1 MNTCMMNEKY
11 RGDALLQVPTPQI
24 TMFYYTHKYIE
35 NLVDSDD
42 LLIEK
47 EVVFKDSTVVM
58 QMAIEPFIVLHNI
71 PK

>member
-1 MNTCMMNEKY
+1 MI
-11 RGDALLQVPTPQI
+11 LPQKGI
-24 TMFYYTHKYIE
+24 PYAHQYAE

-47 EVVFKDSTVVM
+47 EVVFIDSAVVL
-58 QMAIEPFIVLHNI
+58 QMAIEPFIVLHDI

>member
-1 MNTCMMNEKY
+1 MQVGMLLETHSKY
-11 RGDALLQVPTPQI
+11 A
-24 TMFYYTHKYIE
+24 KS
-35 NLVDSDD
+35 LVDSDD

-47 EVVFKDSTVVM
+47 EVVFIDSTVVM